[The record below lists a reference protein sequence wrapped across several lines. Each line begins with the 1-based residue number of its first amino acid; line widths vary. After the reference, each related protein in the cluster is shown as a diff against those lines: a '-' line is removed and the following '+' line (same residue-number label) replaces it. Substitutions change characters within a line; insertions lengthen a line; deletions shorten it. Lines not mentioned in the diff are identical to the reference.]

1 MQTANDAVLPAESEI
16 EKNLSTLTFSVGGM
30 TCAAC
35 VHHVGNAL
43 RDIPGMVD
51 AHVSLGTETAT
62 VEFEQAS
69 VSKLDL
75 KEALSGAGYS
85 VRSFADEYTSI
96 FSNGDKESIRQELR
110 STRNKM
116 AVSLVVAALVMIVMN
131 YASVDSLADI
141 SPTAFN
147 VLFLTLAT
155 PVQFWAGG
163 RFYKS
168 AWSAARLKTSNMNTL
183 VAIGSSTAYFYSVT
197 VTILRPVFEDSLT
210 FTGAHVGG
218 SHATGTYFDVSAS
231 IIGLILM
238 GRWLESRARGR
249 TSDAINN
256 LMSLQPSTAMIAID
270 GAIKEVD
277 ISDVEPGNKIML
289 RPGELI
295 PVDGK
300 IVEGTS
306 SIDESMLT
314 GEPLPVEKQVGDDV
328 FTGTVNG
335 IGGVKFVASAVGR
348 ETVLARIV
356 RMVQL
361 AQSSRAPIEQ
371 LVDTVTARFV
381 PAVLGIAIVTFA
393 VWSFRAPEPAIINA
407 LLMTVA
413 VLVIACPCALGL
425 ATPTAIMVGM
435 GKGASNGALIK
446 NAEALE
452 RTHRVDT
459 VVFDKTGTLT
469 EGKPRITTIEA
480 IGISEGELVRLAASV
495 ESASEHPLADAL
507 LTEALER
514 ELDLTPPTEVKA
526 IPGRGMTANVEGF
539 KVVVGRPAF
548 VVDQM
553 GGSYSFSEKAFEIAE
568 RGETVLAV
576 AKHET
581 PIGLIGVSDQLKP
594 GALFAV
600 SNLNERNIETV
611 MLTGDN
617 QKAAEKVA
625 NAIGI
630 RQIIADVLPDEK
642 AAAISAMQEQGRVV
656 AMVGDGI
663 NDAPALATADVGIA
677 IGSGTDIAIEASD
690 VTITSGEPKLV
701 AYIVDLSHSTMRT
714 IKQNLFWAFFYNVM
728 LIPIAAGVL
737 YPIFSDGTAPE
748 VLRTVIGE
756 YGFLNPIVAAAAMAF
771 SSVTVVTNSLRL
783 GRGVALT

>member
-1 MQTANDAVLPAESEI
+1 
-16 EKNLSTLTFSVGGM
+16 
-30 TCAAC
+30 
-35 VHHVGNAL
+35 
-43 RDIPGMVD
+43 
-51 AHVSLGTETAT
+51 
-62 VEFEQAS
+62 
-69 VSKLDL
+69 
-75 KEALSGAGYS
+75 
-85 VRSFADEYTSI
+85 
-96 FSNGDKESIRQELR
+96 
-110 STRNKM
+110 
-116 AVSLVVAALVMIVMN
+116 
-131 YASVDSLADI
+131 
-141 SPTAFN
+141 
-147 VLFLTLAT
+147 
-155 PVQFWAGG
+155 
-163 RFYKS
+163 
-168 AWSAARLKTSNMNTL
+168 
-183 VAIGSSTAYFYSVT
+183 
-197 VTILRPVFEDSLT
+197 
-210 FTGAHVGG
+210 
-218 SHATGTYFDVSAS
+218 
-231 IIGLILM
+231 
-238 GRWLESRARGR
+238 
-249 TSDAINN
+249 
-256 LMSLQPSTAMIAID
+256 
-270 GAIKEVD
+270 
-277 ISDVEPGNKIML
+277 
-289 RPGELI
+289 
-295 PVDGK
+295 
-300 IVEGTS
+300 
-306 SIDESMLT
+306 
-314 GEPLPVEKQVGDDV
+314 
-328 FTGTVNG
+328 
-335 IGGVKFVASAVGR
+335 
-348 ETVLARIV
+348 
-356 RMVQL
+356 
-361 AQSSRAPIEQ
+361 
-371 LVDTVTARFV
+371 
-381 PAVLGIAIVTFA
+381 
-393 VWSFRAPEPAIINA
+393 VWSFLAPEPAIINA

-480 IGISEGELVRLAASV
+480 IGITEDELVRLAASV

-539 KVVVGRPAF
+539 KVVVGRPSF

-553 GGSYSFSEKAFEIAE
+553 GRSYSFSEKAFEIAE

-576 AKHET
+576 AKHES

-594 GALFAV
+594 GASFAV

-617 QKAAEKVA
+617 QRAAEKVA

-630 RQIIADVLPDEK
+630 RRIIADVLPDEK

-701 AYIVDLSHSTMRT
+701 ADIVDLSRSTMRT

-737 YPIFSDGTAPE
+737 YPLFSDGTAPA

-783 GRGVALT
+783 GRGVALTRGNSVGGSPPPTSISNVKQAASP